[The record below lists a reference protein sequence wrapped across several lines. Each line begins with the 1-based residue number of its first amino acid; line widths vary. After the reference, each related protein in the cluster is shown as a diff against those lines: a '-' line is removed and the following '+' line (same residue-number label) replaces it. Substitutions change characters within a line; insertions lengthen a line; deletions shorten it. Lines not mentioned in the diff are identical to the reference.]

1 MMLSLELSSCQNNEV
16 MQAKYDWIPTECA
29 PAEYPVQIYSGTFYY
44 GDKGNIY
51 IPGDKTVANGWG
63 NDGSTHIAGDEL
75 KEVPHTLDLSWTSF
89 VENKDYAGKFEL
101 NTKLIDSLFKLGFT
115 SENSPGGH
123 SNYHYVKVGMAPGG
137 VVVVWLSGSD
147 KQVEVGRYQ
156 AKKTKALD
164 WKSVMPNM
172 KGTMDDFTKQIQ
184 EDLPD
189 KIKEQIKDHT
199 IPFGKWDHWRKKFN
213 WKPVITSDASIN
225 SLSLFTVNQEMEMM
239 TVKELKAVKYEE
251 RSAVEKLYIFW
262 VDDKQRE
269 MRSQLDFDEA
279 ETDKIF
285 SALKPD
291 EKAELILHV
300 NNTGDV
306 TAKLKTERGEAI
318 FKAVKSTSYLR

>member
-1 MMLSLELSSCQNNEV
+1 